1 MPSGGIV
8 LPITNRGDTDEGL
21 KMYDTDKAT
30 AEYDAQQVA
39 LQHDLA
45 TRFNTS
51 SKLVAKKVEDS
62 NLIYVEVSPL
72 DVNELFSDLARAKA
86 HRDSYS
92 GVATR
97 QTNMIESVKEYLLDN
112 YDELGDHADQIAS
125 LLDIELTREV
135 EYTVTMSATVTVTV
149 SPGDDAESIIS
160 DNLYIDSNSGYIS
173 VDDYEV
179 DYSNES

>member
-1 MPSGGIV
+1 
-8 LPITNRGDTDEGL
+8 
-21 KMYDTDKAT
+21 MYDTDKVS
-30 AEYDAQQVA
+30 AEYDAKQQE

-45 TRFNTS
+45 TRFDLS
-51 SKLVAKKVEDS
+51 SKLVAKKFEDS
-62 NLIYVEVSPL
+62 NLIYVELSPV
-72 DVNELFSDLARAKA
+72 DVNDLFTDLARAKA

-92 GVATR
+92 AVATR

-112 YDELGDHADQIAS
+112 YDELESHADEIAS

-135 EYTVTMSATVTVTV
+135 EYTVTMTATVTVTV
-149 SPGDDAESIIS
+149 APGDDAESIIS
-160 DNLYIDSNSGYIS
+160 DNLYIESNSGSIS

>member
-1 MPSGGIV
+1 
-8 LPITNRGDTDEGL
+8 
-21 KMYDTDKAT
+21 MYDTDKAE
-30 AEYDAQQVA
+30 ADYNAQQEAV
-39 LQHDLA
+39 QHDLA
-45 TRFNTS
+45 SRFTTS
-51 SKLVAKKVEDS
+51 DKLIVKKTDES

-72 DVNELFSDLARAKA
+72 DVNYLYSDLARANA
-86 HRDSYS
+86 HRDSYNA
-92 GVATR
+92 VATR
-97 QTNMIESVKEYLLDN
+97 QTNMIDSVKEYLLDN
-112 YDELGDHADQIAS
+112 YDSLESHADEIAS

-135 EYTVTMSATVTVTV
+135 EYTVTMSATVTVTL